1 MPVTVNPKSINI
13 GAYNQYKEYGQDTP
27 EFSWCI
33 DESSLIG
40 TDSVDDFDIEL
51 TAGEGDDK
59 YCDVGGYDIK
69 LSEAGII
76 RQNPNYTVNFIGGR
90 LNVSPILAEIQWEP
104 VSNIKV
110 GDQGPQAFIVNLLN
124 NDECLLTVEYPEGTG
139 EKGTDLPS
147 RISEQDEPRVFTAE
161 VTQIEGKDRFNYTLP
176 QEDIQFDYYVGKTDA
191 SDYHMPESAELVY
204 GQKLSEA
211 NLILASGD
219 GEFSFVETEPSSTD
233 IGDTVPGDVGSYR
246 YMIKY
251 TPNKITEAPVYA
263 EISVNVSPKRI
274 TVNAA
279 SGEKIYGEETVLD
292 FELDEENGAKL
303 VGDDTKKDLD
313 IVLTAV
319 STDEENTSDGDGI
332 RSPVG
337 VYEIQLKAC
346 GNSNYD
352 VTVISAEFRIG
363 RRTVKLIWP
372 DETEF
377 KFNGKPVNITAK
389 AEGIIPGDECL
400 VNIVNGDRTQPG
412 TYYAQAVS
420 LTNNNYE
427 LPEDSSLLLKKY
439 SIIETSSGAGSV
451 SNGTGSVNSGDMTG
465 DTFVLFMILL
475 GASFAVMLAAVIY
488 RRRSMR

>member
-263 EISVNVSPKRI
+263 EISVN
-274 TVNAA
+274 
-279 SGEKIYGEETVLD
+279 
-292 FELDEENGAKL
+292 
-303 VGDDTKKDLD
+303 
-313 IVLTAV
+313 
-319 STDEENTSDGDGI
+319 
-332 RSPVG
+332 
-337 VYEIQLKAC
+337 
-346 GNSNYD
+346 
-352 VTVISAEFRIG
+352 
-363 RRTVKLIWP
+363 
-372 DETEF
+372 
-377 KFNGKPVNITAK
+377 ITAK

-451 SNGTGSVNSGDMTG
+451 SNETGSVNTGDMTG